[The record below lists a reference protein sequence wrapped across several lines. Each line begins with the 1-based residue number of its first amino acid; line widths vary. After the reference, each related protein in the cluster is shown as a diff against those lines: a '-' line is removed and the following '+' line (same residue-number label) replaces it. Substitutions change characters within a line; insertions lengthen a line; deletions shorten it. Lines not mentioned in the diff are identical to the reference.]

1 MAPTNSGAPPAPRVA
16 LFVTGGIAAYKA
28 CEVLRGLQKEGC
40 DVRVAMTKSA
50 TRLVAPQTFEALS
63 GHHVTLDLFA
73 DPDSAI
79 PHIELA
85 EWAEMSLVCPATANV
100 IAKMALGIA
109 EDAVSTTLLAC
120 EGPFVVAPAMNS
132 HMWTNPATQANVELL
147 HDRGVIFVGP
157 DSGRLACGDIGEGK
171 LAPVE
176 QVVAATLFRLRAGGD
191 LAGRHVVITAGP
203 THEAIDPVRYL
214 SNASSGKMG
223 YAIAAA
229 AAAHGAHVTLVSG
242 PVSLSVPAGVG
253 IVRVTSADEM
263 LEATRDAFSC
273 ADAAI
278 LAAAVCDYRPAKTA
292 DHKLKKTSERLDG
305 LELVENE
312 DILAEISRERGE
324 RIVIGFAA
332 ETSDVIER
340 ARQKLARKGCDL
352 IVANDVS
359 REDSTFGSD
368 TDRVAFVSL
377 HHVEQLDCLPKS
389 AVAEAIIGKLVQLLN
404 HDESDKSVYDDV
416 LDKTVV
422 ASKRSTLP
430 DDDDT
435 AC

>member
-109 EDAVSTTLLAC
+109 DDAVSTTLLAC

-278 LAAAVCDYRPAKTA
+278 LAAAVCDYPPAKTA
-292 DHKLKKTSERLDG
+292 DHKL
-305 LELVENE
+305 
-312 DILAEISRERGE
+312 LAEISRERGE

-404 HDESDKSVYDDV
+404 HDESDKSSYDDV

-422 ASKRSTLP
+422 ASKRATLP